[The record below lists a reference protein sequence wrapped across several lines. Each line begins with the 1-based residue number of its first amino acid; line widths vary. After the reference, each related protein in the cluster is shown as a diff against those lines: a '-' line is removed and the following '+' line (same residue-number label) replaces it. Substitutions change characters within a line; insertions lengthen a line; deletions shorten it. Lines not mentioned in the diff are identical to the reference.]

1 MRVAGVRDF
10 RNRAPE
16 FMKANE
22 IVFVTRHGKLTGV
35 LVPLTE
41 PQDLPVE
48 LRRELLERLGEAVAE
63 HLKNRG
69 VSEKEILRDL
79 EAWRKQRRAGRRR
92 R

>member
-1 MRVAGVRDF
+1 
-10 RNRAPE
+10 
-16 FMKANE
+16 MKTNE

-48 LRRELLERLGEAVAE
+48 LRQELLERLGTAVAE
-63 HLKNRG
+63 HFKNRG
-69 VSEKEILRDL
+69 VGEKEILRDFK
-79 EAWRKQRRAGRRR
+79 AWRKRRRTSRRR